1 MDKGG
6 NVNMEKKISS
16 SILYDSEGNA
26 IIRIQVTDNKFI
38 ATAGD
43 DGRLLLTADL
53 DDNGYANG
61 EEVEYTMGMISAKLH
76 FKHGCLNGKQEMLT
90 LDDSGDNDRLAKA
103 YYKDGVFVKG
113 DYYFEYEMPVVKNM
127 NIEELESIVRSM

>member
-1 MDKGG
+1 MMKKKVNDYIKYDK
-6 NVNMEKKISS
+6 K
-16 SILYDSEGNA
+16 GNA
-26 IIRIQVTDNKFI
+26 VFKIQVKDNKFI

-76 FKHGCLNGKQEMLT
+76 FKHGCLDGKQEMLT

-113 DYYFEYEMPVVKNM
+113 DYFFEYEMPVVKNM
-127 NIEELESIVRSM
+127 NIDELESIVRSM

>member
-1 MDKGG
+1 MMKNKVGDRIRY
-6 NVNMEKKISS
+6 NKKFNIVFK
-16 SILYDSEGNA
+16 
-26 IIRIQVTDNKFI
+26 IQVKDNKFI

-61 EEVEYTMGMISAKLH
+61 EEVEYTMGMISSKLH
-76 FKHGCLNGKQEMLT
+76 FKHGCLDGKQEMLT
-90 LDDSGDNDRLAKA
+90 PDDSGDNDRLAKA
-103 YYKDGVFVKG
+103 YYKSGVFVKG